1 MSGWRDYV
9 NLLPSIATMVRQLRK
24 DERVPRRA
32 KVVLAIGLAS
42 IVSPIDLIPDFIPIL
57 GALDDVAVALFVLRY
72 ANRQIPREAFE
83 DAWPGDPKM
92 LDRLLRWTS

>member
-1 MSGWRDYV
+1 MSGWRDYLGV
-9 NLLPSIATMVRQLRK
+9 LPAIATMVRRLRK
-24 DERVPRRA
+24 DDRVPPRA
-32 KVVLAIGLAS
+32 KAVLAVGLAS

-57 GALDDVAVALFVLRY
+57 GALDDVAVALMVLRY
-72 ANRQIPREAFE
+72 VNKQIPREAFE